1 MERRNVGG
9 LLRELV
15 RADLA
20 SLGVNARVHPP
31 GDALEAAGKEYLSP
45 SRDSGESLGVIEIDG
60 GPIRWVNILQYHYGG
75 GLHHTGTAYLNV
87 YLVPHPNPPRKES
100 LKIVSRPVR
109 RPRFL
114 GPVTGVRWES
124 KPDSDLVPLLNADS
138 GLNDAMTKL
147 KEQLIIYPELGCWVI
162 KPRHPYTEAWS
173 PRKSSFLGRQTSRDQ
188 WQCYTAVASYLMK
201 ASR

>member
-20 SLGVNARVHPP
+20 ALGVNARVHPR
-31 GDALEAAGKEYLSP
+31 GDILEAAGKEYLP
-45 SRDSGESLGVIEIDG
+45 TSRDSGESLGLIEVDG

-87 YLVPHPNPPRKES
+87 YLIPHPNPQQKEP

-109 RPRFL
+109 RPRLL

-124 KPDSDLVPLLNADS
+124 KPDSDLVPLLNTDS
-138 GLNDAMTKL
+138 WLNDSITKL
-147 KEQLIIYPELGCWVI
+147 KEQLIIYPELGYWVI
-162 KPRHPYTEAWS
+162 KPKHPYTEAWS
-173 PRKSSFLGRQTSRDQ
+173 PRRSYFLGRQTSRDQ
-188 WQCYTAVASYLMK
+188 WECYTAIARYLMK
-201 ASR
+201 AR